1 MNARAI
7 KRWGA
12 AAGTVALLLALAG
25 CGGSSNGDGSESA
38 QAQTGTSTL
47 PQTSESSNLNPADFT
62 TNIDNPYWPMPVGA
76 VWHVHV
82 TNPQGESLQET
93 ITVLDQTKRIA
104 DGVTAR
110 VVHDVVYDHGKPKE
124 ITDDWYAQDS
134 EGNIWYFGENTA
146 EINHNGQRDTSGSC
160 EAGKNGAD
168 AGIAMPAHP
177 TVGLT
182 YREEYYK
189 GHAEDRTKVL
199 ALDQQV
205 EAPAGHFT
213 GAILTDDYSPLEPT
227 VSEYKLYA
235 KGVGPVVAVS
245 VSGES
250 EREDLVSY
258 HH

>member
-1 MNARAI
+1 MSARAI
-7 KRWGA
+7 KRAGA
-12 AAGTVALLLALAG
+12 AVAGVVVLLPALAG
-25 CGGSSNGDGSESA
+25 CGSSGGNTSSA
-38 QAQTGTSTL
+38 ATQSGTNTL
-47 PQTSESSNLNPADFT
+47 PQSSEPSNLNPAEFT
-62 TNIDNPYWPMPVGA
+62 PNVDNPYWPMPVGR

-93 ITVLDQTKRIA
+93 ITVENRTKKIA

-110 VVHDVVYDHGKPKE
+110 VVNDVVYDHGRPKE

-146 EINHNGQRDTSGSC
+146 EVRPDGTKDTSGSF

-168 AGIAMPAHP
+168 AGIAMAAHP
-177 TVGLT
+177 EVGLT

-189 GHAEDRTKVL
+189 GHAEDRTRVL

-245 VSGES
+245 VSGEN
-250 EREDLVSY
+250 EREDLVGYSK
-258 HH
+258 

>member
-7 KRWGA
+7 KRVGA
-12 AAGTVALLLALAG
+12 AMAGIAVLLPALAG
-25 CGGSSNGDGSESA
+25 CGSSGGDTSSVA
-38 QAQTGTSTL
+38 TRSGTSTL
-47 PQTSESSNLNPADFT
+47 PQTSEPSKLNPADFT
-62 TNIDNPYWPMPVGA
+62 TQIDNPYWPMPVGRQ
-76 VWHVHV
+76 WHVHV
-82 TNPQGESLQET
+82 SNPQGESLQDT
-93 ITVLDQTKRIA
+93 ITVEDRTKKVA

-110 VVHDVVYDHGKPKE
+110 VVHDVVYDHGKPSE
-124 ITDDWYAQDS
+124 VTDDWYAQDRD
-134 EGNIWYFGENTA
+134 GNIWYFGENTA
-146 EINHNGQRDTSGSC
+146 EIHNGKRDTSGSF
-160 EAGKNGAD
+160 EAGRNGAE
-168 AGIAMPAHP
+168 AGVIMPADP

-182 YREEYYK
+182 YREEYYA
-189 GHAEDRTKVL
+189 GQAEDRARVL

-213 GAILTDDYSPLEPT
+213 GAVLIDDTSPIEPN

-258 HH
+258 SK